1 MARATL
7 KRPADRGSFTRTRVK
22 RPADRGSFTRTRV
35 KRPADRGSFTR
46 TRVKRPA
53 DRGSFPQASGEKTCR
68 SRNFPSAESL
78 KDLPIE
84 ELSHQPNPSTNF
96 RSRLGPCQH
105 CNDGR
110 FRRFRPRQASRIAQ
124 IRSRRS
130 LLHSSRRVRGG
141 RFCTR
146 VAESV
151 TVGHVVSKPLGSPVD
166 WTTSATRFTES
177 KLVGCARECPGQNAR
192 VCGRSADGGPLAR
205 ATLKRPADRGSFT
218 RTRVKRPADR
228 GSFTRTRVK
237 RPADRGSFTRT
248 RVKRPAD
255 RGSFTRTRVKRPADR
270 GSFPQAVVKRPA
282 DRGTFP
288 PAESLN
294 KLSFSSW
301 TVPAL

>member
-1 MARATL
+1 M
-7 KRPADRGSFTRTRVK
+7 
-22 RPADRGSFTRTRV
+22 
-35 KRPADRGSFTR
+35 
-46 TRVKRPA
+46 
-53 DRGSFPQASGEKTCR
+53 
-68 SRNFPSAESL
+68 
-78 KDLPIE
+78 
-84 ELSHQPNPSTNF
+84 
-96 RSRLGPCQH
+96 
-105 CNDGR
+105 
-110 FRRFRPRQASRIAQ
+110 
-124 IRSRRS
+124 
-130 LLHSSRRVRGG
+130 HSSRRVRGG

-151 TVGHVVSKPLGSPVD
+151 TVCCVVSKPLGSPVGLD
-166 WTTSATRFTES
+166 DVRDPIHRVKTGRVCE
-177 KLVGCARECPGQNAR
+177 GMPGQNAR

-288 PAESLN
+288 PAQSLN

>member
-1 MARATL
+1 MKTTVDSDVSDCGKHRGSL
-7 KRPADRGSFTRTRVK
+7 KYAQGGRFHSALESPRPADRGSFTRPFDLS
-22 RPADRGSFTRTRV
+22 RPSADRGT
-35 KRPADRGSFTR
+35 
-46 TRVKRPA
+46 
-53 DRGSFPQASGEKTCR
+53 FP
-68 SRNFPSAESL
+68 PAESL
-78 KDLPIE
+78 NK
-84 ELSHQPNPSTNF
+84 LSISSWTGKH
-96 RSRLGPCQH
+96 G
-105 CNDGR
+105 NDGR
-110 FRRFRPRQASRIAQ
+110 FRRFRLGKHRG
-124 IRSRRS
+124 S
-130 LLHSSRRVRGG
+130 LKYAR

-146 VAESV
+146 VAESARV
-151 TVGHVVSKPLGSPVD
+151 AESGPSSPSRSVPRSD

-218 RTRVKRPADR
+218 L
-228 GSFTRTRVK
+228 
-237 RPADRGSFTRT
+237 T

-270 GSFPQAVVKRPA
+270 GSFPQAVVRRPA

>member
-1 MARATL
+1 MKKVSDRKTPPIRTF
-7 KRPADRGSFTRTRVK
+7 RPAESRTTRRSRILSSDCGTVPGLGIFYCNRLFREEVVTVEDRRGSLWPPSVEKHPRTRVSLVSSVENH
-22 RPADRGSFTRTRV
+22 PRTRV
-35 KRPADRGSFTR
+35 FWPTVDFW
-46 TRVKRPA
+46 P
-53 DRGSFPQASGEKTCR
+53 
-68 SRNFPSAESL
+68 
-78 KDLPIE
+78 
-84 ELSHQPNPSTNF
+84 
-96 RSRLGPCQH
+96 
-105 CNDGR
+105 
-110 FRRFRPRQASRIAQ
+110 RFRPRQASR
-124 IRSRRS
+124 RS
-130 LLHSSRRVRGG
+130 LKYAQGIGRWDHLLDSSRRVREADG
-141 RFCTR
+141 RADVCDPRTTR
-146 VAESV
+146 
-151 TVGHVVSKPLGSPVD
+151 TGSSSRRIGD
-166 WTTSATRFTES
+166 GRRRLQAARFKTRFTES
-177 KLVGCARECPGQNAR
+177 KLG
-192 VCGRSADGGPLAR
+192 VCEGMPRSKRSGVRPIDGGPLAR